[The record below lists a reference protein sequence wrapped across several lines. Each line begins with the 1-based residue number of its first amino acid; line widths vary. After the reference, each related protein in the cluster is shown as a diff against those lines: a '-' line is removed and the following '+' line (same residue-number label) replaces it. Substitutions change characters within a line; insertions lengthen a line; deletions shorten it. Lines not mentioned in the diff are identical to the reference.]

1 MSAPDPRTPIDLR
14 RAAAELTELWSPRIV
29 AELNGQY
36 VKVAKVKGE
45 FVWHAHDHEDE
56 LFLVLQGTLVLQ
68 FDDRVVELGPGESCV
83 VPRGVRHNPRAD
95 EEVLMALFEPMDTL
109 HTGGVPSDRARS
121 IAEQRR

>member
-1 MSAPDPRTPIDLR
+1 M
-14 RAAAELTELWSPRIV
+14 
-29 AELNGQY
+29 
-36 VKVAKVKGE
+36 
-45 FVWHAHDHEDE
+45 
-56 LFLVLQGTLVLQ
+56 LQ

-109 HTGGVPSDRARS
+109 HTGSVPSDRARS